1 MSDTGDR
8 PSRLKQFVLWGV
20 FLAILVPGGY
30 GFIEKFIQF
39 VRTLNTV
46 EGGGFTIVPICNYL
60 LMAMGFGCL
69 LAWAIAHGM
78 LRDVEKPKY
87 TMLENER
94 RLQELEGNIWE
105 TRSGEAE

>member
-1 MSDTGDR
+1 MIEATER
-8 PSRLKQFVLWGV
+8 PSRFKRFVLWLV
-20 FLAILVPGGY
+20 FIAILVPGGY

-39 VRTLNTV
+39 VRTLNTA

-69 LAWAIAHGM
+69 LAWAITHGM

-94 RLQELEGNIWE
+94 RLQELEGNTWDDP
-105 TRSGEAE
+105 RG

>member
-1 MSDTGDR
+1 MSEIPER
-8 PSRLKQFVLWGV
+8 PSWLKRIVLWVV

-39 VRTLNTV
+39 VRTLNSA

-60 LMAMGFGCL
+60 LMAMGFACL

-94 RLQELEGNIWE
+94 RLQELEGDTWDDSQ
-105 TRSGEAE
+105 R